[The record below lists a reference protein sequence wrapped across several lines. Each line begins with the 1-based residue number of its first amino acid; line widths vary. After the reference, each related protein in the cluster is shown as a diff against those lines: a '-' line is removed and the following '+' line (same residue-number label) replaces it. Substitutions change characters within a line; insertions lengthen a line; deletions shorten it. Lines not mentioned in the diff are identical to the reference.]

1 MGIVAKVGEAIQQLF
16 GGVADEVAAECGVIL
31 RKRKFTAQSLSRTF
45 VMGHFQ
51 DPRASDEK
59 LAQTAALCGSDVTPQ
74 AVEQRYTPQL
84 VQFLEGLAR
93 RALCTVI
100 GTDKTL
106 APLLERFTS
115 VTLLDSSTVTL
126 PDSVQDRFP
135 GCGGSHDSGAAAVKL
150 QTELEL
156 RSGELFIQIE
166 NGRSPD
172 CATSRQRADRLAG
185 SLSVRDLGYFSLPAF
200 ADIVAQKA
208 HFLSRLLFG
217 TIVFKAAGVRIDDL
231 LLFLSQQPG
240 GVVDMMIQLGKA
252 ERLPCRLVAWR
263 LPPEQAHRRRQ
274 KLRQSTRRK
283 RGREPTAASLAWCDW
298 TILVTSVP
306 PDMLSVPEAIVL
318 YRSRW
323 QIELLFKRWKS
334 QNLLAEMRGD
344 NDVRQMVR
352 FWSRLLVCIVQ
363 HWLVTAGGWGDPLR
377 SLWKLSEAVRGFV
390 NSILLSMDNPQELER
405 VLQRMCH
412 ALAHTCRRNAR
423 GSPGTFELLNNPDL
437 LEFRFAE
444 S

>member
-1 MGIVAKVGEAIQQLF
+1 MRIVARVGAAVQQLF
-16 GGVADEVAAECGVIL
+16 GAVAEEVAAECGVIQ
-31 RKRKFTAQSLSRTF
+31 RKRKFTAQSLARTF
-45 VMGHFQ
+45 VMGHFLN
-51 DPRASDEK
+51 PRASDEE
-59 LAQTAALCGSDVTPQ
+59 LAQTASLCGSDVTPQ

-84 VQFLEGLAR
+84 VQFLEGLVR
-93 RALCTVI
+93 RAMGTII
-100 GTDKTL
+100 GTDTAL

-126 PDSVQDRFP
+126 PDSAQDRFP
-135 GCGGSHDSGAAAVKL
+135 GCGGSYDSGAAAIKL

-156 RSGELFIQIE
+156 RRGELLIQIE
-166 NGRSPD
+166 KGRSPD
-172 CATSRQRADRLAG
+172 CATSRQHAERAAG
-185 SLSVRDLGYFSLPAF
+185 SLRINDLGYFSLPAF
-200 ADIVAQKA
+200 ADTVAQQA

-217 TIVFKAAGVRIDDL
+217 TVVFTAAGVRIDDL

-240 GVVDMMIQLGKA
+240 GVVDMLILLGKD

-263 LPPEQAHRRRQ
+263 LPPEQAQRRRQ

-283 RGREPTAASLAWCDW
+283 RGREPSAASLAWCDW

-306 PDMLSVPEAIVL
+306 PEMMSVQEGIVL

-334 QNLLAEMRGD
+334 QNLLAEMKGD
-344 NDVRQMVR
+344 NHVRQMAR
-352 FWSRLLVCIVQ
+352 FWARLLVCIVQ

-377 SLWKLSEAVRGFV
+377 SLWKLSKAVREFV
-390 NSILLSMDNPQELER
+390 NNILLSLDNAQELER
-405 VLQRMCH
+405 VLERMCQ

-423 GSPGTFELLNNPDL
+423 GSPGTFELLNNPEL
-437 LEFRFAE
+437 LEFRFPE